1 MKKNAVFIDDVI
13 VVTGGAG
20 KLGAEF
26 CKKISESGAVCVIA
40 DIRYDEAKKIERQI
54 LDAGFNCL
62 AAQLDILNPVSVK
75 KLIEDLDKRYGRIDA
90 VVNNAYPRFGKY
102 GAALEKVDFED
113 FCKNIIAHI
122 GGYFLVSQQFGMY
135 FKAHGG
141 GNIVN
146 IASIYGVEAPRFE
159 LYQDTEMTMPV
170 EYAAAKSGIVHMTK
184 YFSQYYKKF
193 KVRANAIAP
202 GGILAGQPSDFVG
215 RYNAQCGAKGMLDP
229 EDITGTLLYLLSSS
243 SRHVTGQT
251 IVVDDGWSGG

>member
-1 MKKNAVFIDDVI
+1 MFSIKDKVI
-13 VVTGGAG
+13 VVTGGNGLLG
-20 KLGAEF
+20 KQMVSTFRKNQAITISVD
-26 CKKISESGAVCVIA
+26 KKFDQQGQDDFIM
-40 DIRYDEAKKIERQI
+40 DITDQ
-54 LDAGFNCL
+54 
-62 AAQLDILNPVSVK
+62 VSVK
-75 KLIEDLDKRYGRIDA
+75 AVVNSILNKYNKIDGW
-90 VVNNAYPRFGKY
+90 VNNAYPRTIDWGNKFENIL
-102 GAALEKVDFED
+102 LESWRKNVDMHL
-113 FCKNIIAHI
+113 N
-122 GGYFLVSQQFGMY
+122 GYFLCCQMVLEQMKKQGFGSLINMS
-135 FKAHGG
+135 
-141 GNIVN
+141 
-146 IASIYGVEAPRFE
+146 SIYGIVGPDFSVYE
-159 LYQDTEMTMPV
+159 DTEMTMPV